1 MITYSIKQTRQ
12 QKEGEG
18 WGGGGEGVDRIGER
32 GLVNIGEI
40 FIK

>member
-18 WGGGGEGVDRIGER
+18 GRGGGVTEFEKGD
-32 GLVNIGEI
+32 
-40 FIK
+40 